1 MDTLRRTIK
10 ILVCLTALN
19 NYPSSALSQNPQ
31 SDTQPISKLDLSN
44 DSVMTRIL
52 EEVTNSAESHDK
64 SSCYTVDISKFKD
77 GLLLRICETG
87 NAVFDPRATPV
98 CYTYVKGRLI
108 VFNLTFDYGFRL
120 SSGKDTISIE
130 TALID
135 ERPDLLDI
143 RYYCI
148 LDGAY
153 ARYSP
158 GTGWIWSDGKPDE

>member
-1 MDTLRRTIK
+1 MNMLRRTIK

-19 NYPSSALSQNPQ
+19 NYPSNAVSQNSQ
-31 SDTQPISKLDLSN
+31 SGTQLISKLDLSN
-44 DSVMTRIL
+44 DSVMTHIL
-52 EEVTNSAESHDK
+52 EEVTKSAESHNK
-64 SSCYTVDISKFKD
+64 SSCHTVDISKFKD
-77 GLLLRICETG
+77 GLLLKISEIR
-87 NAVFDPRATPV
+87 NAVFDPRTTPV

-135 ERPDLLDI
+135 ERTDILDI
-143 RYYCI
+143 KYYCI
-148 LDGAY
+148 LDGVY